1 MALWSRAQVAGRGH
15 IFVFDPVLGTF
26 QLQLNGRVPLLRCTS
41 SLEPEL
47 YAILMA
53 LAAVPCNSPVI
64 IWCDNLGAVTW
75 LRNTEQLRAGG
86 RIQDYRHDRD
96 RSAPALKA
104 LLKTLL
110 TFRTAPLDTR
120 HVPAHQVQPESVEGR
135 MNNVADRLA
144 GEAQELERPSDML
157 PAADDP
163 AVWFLLDNRG
173 NCIDKHISTWIRG
186 VAQDRAMPRQGEVLH
201 LVRSA
206 QGGWRRQVLCRA
218 GCMRPPRLAASPVVS
233 RHGRHCSEPRM
244 PVVPR

>member
-1 MALWSRAQVAGRGH
+1 M
-15 IFVFDPVLGTF
+15 
-26 QLQLNGRVPLLRCTS
+26 PLLRCTS

-75 LRNTEQLRAGG
+75 LRITERLRAGG

-96 RSAPALKA
+96 RSAQALKA
-104 LLKTLL
+104 LLNIIL
-110 TFRTAPLDTR
+110 TFRTAPVDAR

-135 MNNVADRLA
+135 VNNVADCLA
-144 GEAQELERPSDML
+144 GQAQELVRPGDML
-157 PAADDP
+157 PATDDP

-186 VAQDRAMPRQGEVLH
+186 VAQDRALADWLAMPRQGEVLH

-206 QGGWRRQVLCRA
+206 QGGWRRQVHCRA
-218 GCMRPPRLAASPVVS
+218 GCMRPPRLAASPMAS
-233 RHGRHCSEPRM
+233 RHGRHCPEHRV